1 MPSIMPKCAMVK
13 LCLCC
18 RFTNDP
24 SSVQAQQRVEY
35 VLEVAILDCSHLP
48 TMHIWLSRSWGRV
61 GLDELSHQRVLSAD
75 ADADA
80 PD

>member
-1 MPSIMPKCAMVK
+1 
-13 LCLCC
+13 
-18 RFTNDP
+18 
-24 SSVQAQQRVEY
+24 

-61 GLDELSHQRVLSAD
+61 GLDELSHQRVLPADAD